1 MKVITGTK
9 FNGGRDISVELE
21 DSDAER
27 IFVDWEN
34 LTIDK
39 RFKKL
44 SAYADLMVLQYLLQ
58 NEAITREVFDERF
71 GEVAKGL
78 K

>member
-21 DSDAER
+21 DSDGMKT
-27 IFVDWEN
+27 FNDWED
-34 LTIDK
+34 LTVDK

-58 NEAITREVFDERF
+58 NEAISREVFDERF